1 MSRNYR
7 GDVEMSVI
15 DSFMPLLMEKEDE
28 GLLAPVLQK
37 HDISYVYVKHLNIF
51 RTFHCLFDF
60 LIGKFPSI
68 IALYFKSSLSLSFK
82 KSQYIIYKI

>member
-28 GLLAPVLQK
+28 GFLAPVLQK
-37 HDISYVYVKHLNIF
+37 RDISYVYVKHLNIF
-51 RTFHCLFDF
+51 R
-60 LIGKFPSI
+60 KFCFP
-68 IALYFKSSLSLSFK
+68 L
-82 KSQYIIYKI
+82 